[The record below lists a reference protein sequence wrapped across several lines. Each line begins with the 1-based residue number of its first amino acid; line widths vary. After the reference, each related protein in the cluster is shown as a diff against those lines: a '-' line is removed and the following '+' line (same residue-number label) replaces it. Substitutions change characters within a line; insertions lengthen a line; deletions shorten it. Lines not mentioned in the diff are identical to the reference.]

1 MAIHQATGFAGMASN
16 VLHRSRAHVLAGV
29 TMHAQPLARKQA
41 SRRTFLRLAGL
52 NEKEGYLDDGDVPF
66 LAFDAHS
73 FAVALRIVK

>member
-1 MAIHQATGFAGMASN
+1 
-16 VLHRSRAHVLAGV
+16 
-29 TMHAQPLARKQA
+29 MHAQPLARKQA